1 MSIYAISDLH
11 LAFNK
16 NKPMEIFGENWK
28 DHYKKIKLDW
38 ESKVNDKDLVLLPG
52 DFSWAMNLKDNLEEF
67 KYLEELPRHK
77 NIVKRKSWLLV
88 EYSIK
93 NG

>member
-28 DHYKKIKLDW
+28 NHHIKVKEDWLKKVK
-38 ESKVNDKDLVLLPG
+38 ENDLVLLPG
-52 DFSWAMNLKDNLEEF
+52 DFSWAMNLKDS
-67 KYLEELPRHK
+67 LEELEYLENLPRQK
-77 NIVKRKSWLLV
+77 NIVKRQS
-88 EYSIK
+88 
-93 NG
+93 